1 MNLGKCAGCNHSIE
15 LSIAE
20 ERKTGES
27 LTDLNVV
34 LSYQSPSTPLATVAV
49 LLLSPRLSG
58 LSPHAARVP
67 QPSRHREGAQGLPCC
82 AERKN
87 EKVQLLEI
95 IVKKKVKNKKQRHGN
110 RAHMGGRSRG
120 SETGLRLPHSA
131 GSTRTCG
138 CQSGPCTPDILGA
151 SYSTRLFL
159 AGLHSLVVIV
169 HDMSPLLLL
178 RPGQISRFT
187 QSSPVT
193 SPNPHSLSD
202 ASYRLSKS
210 SSAC

>member
-1 MNLGKCAGCNHSIE
+1 MNFGRCVGCSNSIE

-34 LSYQSPSTPLATVAV
+34 SSYQSPSTPPATVAV

-67 QPSRHREGAQGLPCC
+67 QPSRPQEGAQGLPCC
-82 AERKN
+82 AETKN

-95 IVKKKVKNKKQRHGN
+95 IGKEKGAKQEAASRKSRADGRKGPRFGN
-110 RAHMGGRSRG
+110 WVTASSLGRLHSDVRV
-120 SETGLRLPHSA
+120 SEWSLY
-131 GSTRTCG
+131 
-138 CQSGPCTPDILGA
+138 SGHPRA

-159 AGLHSLVVIV
+159 AGLHSLVVLA
-169 HDMSPLLLL
+169 HGMPPLLTPPAWANLT
-178 RPGQISRFT
+178 IH
-187 QSSPVT
+187 PVI
-193 SPNPHSLSD
+193 
-202 ASYRLSKS
+202 ASNLP
-210 SSAC
+210 